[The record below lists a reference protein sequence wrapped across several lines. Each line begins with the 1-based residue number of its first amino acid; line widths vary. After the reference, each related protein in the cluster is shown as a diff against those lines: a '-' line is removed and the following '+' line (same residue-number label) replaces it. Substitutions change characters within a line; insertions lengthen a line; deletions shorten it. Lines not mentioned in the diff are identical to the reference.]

1 MLAVSSPRKITV
13 TGKFAAGFICFRK
26 IFVVENPG
34 PGQEYIKKDEII
46 VDNNISVVIQKRVGM
61 SLGRSL

>member
-1 MLAVSSPRKITV
+1 MLAVSSPRKITI

-34 PGQEYIKKDEII
+34 PGQEYIK
-46 VDNNISVVIQKRVGM
+46 
-61 SLGRSL
+61 